1 MLNSAETLLVFRN
14 SQGIDCRATIMNLSR
29 DMIVFEVY
37 NPYSIV
43 QLSEVLSGV
52 LVRRGTRTLYDGKA
66 VVSNLVNT
74 GLMLIVSATLVDP
87 WSNLASFEPGET
99 LRGEVAAFIEGW
111 QATNAALRP
120 SFQCKVSNFRNFL
133 EETSRWISQGEME
146 AGVNDRKTDE
156 RFRTAFFEDLTTQ
169 LVPKLCTFYNELSQE
184 AATIPGELVPE
195 HKSFTQR
202 ELHPL
207 VLCSPF
213 VHRTFTKPLGYAGD
227 YEMVNMM
234 LRDPAEG
241 QSSYA
246 KLINILNLTQGA
258 AVAHRNRITLLVEH
272 LLAEAKRIPDL
283 GRPFHALNVGCG
295 PAHELQRLVAGEA
308 HPEAF
313 KFTLLDFNA
322 ETLSHAREAIIAKC
336 RPGGAPEIAT
346 IHKSIHTLLKDAL
359 GRGDS
364 QPPVLYDMVYCAGLF
379 DYLSD
384 KICQRLLRLFLQWT
398 KPGGLVLAT
407 NVHNRNPMRGLME
420 FLLEWHLI
428 HRNEQDM
435 LALTQGHRNS
445 NVHTDATG
453 INIFLL
459 MRNPDPLT

>member
-14 SQGIDCRATIMNLSR
+14 SQGLECRATIMNLSR

-87 WSNLASFEPGET
+87 WSNLASLEPGES
-99 LRGEVAAFIEGW
+99 LRSEVASYIQGW
-111 QATNAALRP
+111 QATNAVLLP

-146 AGVNDRKTDE
+146 AGINDRKTDE
-156 RFRTAFFEDLTTQ
+156 RFRSAFFADLSTQ
-169 LVPKLCTFYNELSQE
+169 LVPKLFSFYDELNRE
-184 AATIPGELVPE
+184 AVTIPSELVTV

-213 VHRTFTKPLGYAGD
+213 VHRAFTKPLGYAGD

-246 KLINILNLTQGA
+246 KLINILNLEQGA
-258 AVAHRNRITLLVEH
+258 SVAHRNRITLLVEQ
-272 LLAEAKRIPDL
+272 LLSEALRVPDR

-295 PAHELQRLVAGEA
+295 PAHELQRLVTDAP

-322 ETLSHAREAIIAKC
+322 ETLGHARDAILAKS
-336 RPGGAPEIAT
+336 RPGKAPEIET
-346 IHKSIHTLLKDAL
+346 IHKSIHTLLKESL

-364 QPPVLYDMVYCAGLF
+364 QPAALYDMVYCAGLF

-384 KICQRLLRLFLQWT
+384 KVCQRLLRLFLQWT

-407 NVHNRNPMRGLME
+407 NVHTNNPSRGLME

-428 HRNEQDM
+428 HRNERGM
-435 LALTQGHRNS
+435 LDITMGHRNS
-445 NVHTDATG
+445 TVHTDATG
-453 INIFLL
+453 INLFLL
-459 MRNPDPLT
+459 MRNPDAAP